1 MQSIMKFGEKIRTLR
16 EKSGLTQAE
25 LAELLGVNKRTVIG
39 YEREG
44 HYPRQRA
51 VYQNL
56 ADTFHV
62 PVDYLYTE
70 KVSFFEN
77 AESAY
82 GKKGRQ
88 EAQLLAQE
96 LSELFIDGELTDE
109 DIDGVMIVMQKAY
122 FNYKEDKLKAKG
134 KRG

>member
-1 MQSIMKFGEKIRTLR
+1 MQSIMKFGEKVRTLR

-25 LAELLGVNKRTVIG
+25 LAALLGVNKRTVIG

-44 HYPRQRA
+44 RYPRQREI
-51 VYQNL
+51 YQKL

-70 KVSFFEN
+70 KASFFED
-77 AESAY
+77 AESTY

-96 LSELFIDGELTDE
+96 LSKLFTDGGLTDE

-122 FNYKEDKLKAKG
+122 FKYKEDKLKAKG

>member
-1 MQSIMKFGEKIRTLR
+1 MKFGEKIRTLR

-44 HYPRQRA
+44 RYPRQRA

-56 ADTFHV
+56 ADTFH
-62 PVDYLYTE
+62 VDYLYTE

-122 FNYKEDKLKAKG
+122 FKYKEDKLKAKG

>member
-44 HYPRQRA
+44 RYPRQRA

-109 DIDGVMIVMQKAY
+109 DIDGGMIVMQKAY
-122 FNYKEDKLKAKG
+122 FKYKEDKLKAKG